1 MKAFS
6 VLFQERNSPIII
18 YNGKTVYRYLRCTE
32 KGKYILKFRN
42 IKTRAKRMQFFMV
55 HLLKMDGE
63 IYVNDK
69 PFLVTKTKFPQLAIN
84 EEELRNCRSIII
96 SLTSGHFTICNGEDT
111 SGEGLYADSLIFGA
125 AITIDWLDE
134 GWFRLNCNDTENDD
148 DFDDLIFE
156 MKVETNDRMIDII
169 EEWQPRY

>member
-1 MKAFS
+1 M
-6 VLFQERNSPIII
+6 
-18 YNGKTVYRYLRCTE
+18 
-32 KGKYILKFRN
+32 
-42 IKTRAKRMQFFMV
+42 
-55 HLLKMDGE
+55 
-63 IYVNDK
+63 
-69 PFLVTKTKFPQLAIN
+69 
-84 EEELRNCRSIII
+84 
-96 SLTSGHFTICNGEDT
+96 
-111 SGEGLYADSLIFGA
+111 YADSLIFGA

>member
-69 PFLVTKTKFPQLAIN
+69 PFLVPKTKFPQLAIN
-84 EEELRNCRSIII
+84 EEELRYLESWLEEDVEHKSYFFELKGISDSSRRS
-96 SLTSGHFTICNGEDT
+96 F
-111 SGEGLYADSLIFGA
+111 F
-125 AITIDWLDE
+125 
-134 GWFRLNCNDTENDD
+134 
-148 DFDDLIFE
+148 
-156 MKVETNDRMIDII
+156 
-169 EEWQPRY
+169 

>member
-18 YNGKTVYRYLRCTE
+18 YNGKNVYRYLRCTE

-69 PFLVTKTKFPQLAIN
+69 PFLVPKCFPEFHLALSAPLLDKYPLN
-84 EEELRNCRSIII
+84 
-96 SLTSGHFTICNGEDT
+96 
-111 SGEGLYADSLIFGA
+111 LYVPYTVSD
-125 AITIDWLDE
+125 
-134 GWFRLNCNDTENDD
+134 
-148 DFDDLIFE
+148 
-156 MKVETNDRMIDII
+156 V
-169 EEWQPRY
+169 WQ